1 MKLHELPDC
10 KIGERT
16 VRQNVHHRKIAL
28 GMMVRE
34 TCVPQSYAWGVEA
47 QVDWYEAYADLAGE
61 GEPYTGLK
69 SSGRDLGPA
78 IPAADKAIEDG
89 SVGPLMKLMADAS
102 EAGIRELF
110 QKVLA
115 RKSFCGKGPPRRDLS
130 T

>member
-1 MKLHELPDC
+1 MKTRNLESNSRWKLPVSIDPATNPDAQELVDLYFF
-10 KIGERT
+10 ET
-16 VRQNVHHRKIAL
+16 VVRIHR
-28 GMMVRE
+28 
-34 TCVPQSYAWGVEA
+34 
-47 QVDWYEAYADLAGE
+47 AGE

-69 SSGRDLGPA
+69 PAGRDLGPA

-89 SVGPLMKLMADAS
+89 SVGPLVKLVTDAS

-115 RKSFCGKGPPRRDLS
+115 TKSFDGKGPPRGDLS